1 MDDCFSLT
9 TESIS
14 YDDDFDAEE
23 VAHWLLAQ
31 SKNVNSF
38 CPGDSSN
45 GDDDDDDEEDL
56 HRAVLPPR
64 ECVVDEETGWSGSVD
79 KKGLPKGP
87 GKVVIPKSKKKDGEF
102 TVGSVSCKSNDAL
115 KRRNSRKK
123 TFHRR
128 NGGADKAA
136 KKCVDLSPGISFF
149 SGRFSHGGTA
159 NGPGRTN
166 FDWDGSSLQGS
177 LRRGAHEGRTVL
189 ADSSGGVRLLAA
201 FRGGR
206 QHGPA
211 WVVPP
216 PDAERA
222 GGYVYLRFH
231 RGKIV
236 EEKVQ
241 AWALLRSFD
250 VCRRC

>member
-45 GDDDDDDEEDL
+45 GDDDDDEEDL
-56 HRAVLPPR
+56 HRTVLPPR

-102 TVGSVSCKSNDAL
+102 TVGSVSCKATML
-115 KRRNSRKK
+115 
-123 TFHRR
+123 
-128 NGGADKAA
+128 
-136 KKCVDLSPGISFF
+136 
-149 SGRFSHGGTA
+149 
-159 NGPGRTN
+159 
-166 FDWDGSSLQGS
+166 
-177 LRRGAHEGRTVL
+177 
-189 ADSSGGVRLLAA
+189 
-201 FRGGR
+201 
-206 QHGPA
+206 
-211 WVVPP
+211 
-216 PDAERA
+216 
-222 GGYVYLRFH
+222 
-231 RGKIV
+231 
-236 EEKVQ
+236 
-241 AWALLRSFD
+241 
-250 VCRRC
+250 